1 MSEPIRILYVDDYPL
16 DRELVRDALE
26 KEHQGFQVAE
36 ATSRADFEARL
47 AEGAF
52 DLVLSDFN
60 ILGFEGLQ
68 VLDAVR
74 ASHPHTPVVI
84 VTGTGSEA
92 VAVEA
97 LKGGAADYVIK
108 TTKHIRRLPETIY
121 AALERQR
128 LQEEHAQA
136 DQLLRESE
144 ERFRATINQAPVG
157 IAHLGIDG
165 HWLLVNQQLCN
176 IVCYTPPE
184 LLARTVQDLI
194 HPDDLDTE
202 LQHRRQ
208 LLANALQTY
217 TLELRFVR
225 KDASPVWIN
234 WTVSMVHAP
243 SGDPMYLIAIIED
256 ITVRKHEEQEIARL
270 NQHLAEQT
278 NELRMA
284 NEELEA
290 FSQSLAQDLRAP
302 LVVIRN
308 MTSLILKDYAPQLPS
323 KVQDIFQLIRGNTEE
338 MDELT
343 QGLLMVSQIPTQ
355 TLHRQ
360 TVAPEELVRAAW
372 DGLQAE
378 RAGPP
383 VELMVGTLPA
393 AQADPVLLKQVWV
406 NLLSNALKF
415 TRGRKV
421 ARIEI
426 GARQEDDRTVYFIR
440 DNGVGFDM
448 AYAQEIFRP
457 FQRFHGSDE
466 FEGSGVGLAIIERII
481 RRHGG
486 RVWAEAQV
494 DQGATF
500 YFTLG

>member
-1 MSEPIRILYVDDYPL
+1 MSQPIRILYVDDYPL

-36 ATSRADFEARL
+36 ATSREDFEARL
-47 AEGAF
+47 AEGGF
-52 DLVLSDFN
+52 DVVLTDFN

-68 VLDAVR
+68 VVDAVR
-74 ASHPHTPVVI
+74 ATHPRTPVVV

-121 AALERQR
+121 AALEKQR
-128 LQEEHAQA
+128 LQEEHVQA
-136 DQLLRESE
+136 DRLLRESE

-157 IAHLGIDG
+157 IAHLGTDG
-165 HWLLVNQQLCN
+165 HWLLVNQRLCD
-176 IVCYTPPE
+176 IVGYTPAE
-184 LLARTVQDLI
+184 MLARTVQDLI

-208 LLANALQTY
+208 LLANALQAY
-217 TLELRFVR
+217 TLELRFIR
-225 KDASPVWIN
+225 QDASPVWIN
-234 WTVSMVHAP
+234 WTVSLVHAP
-243 SGDPMYLIAIIED
+243 SGDPDYLIAIIED
-256 ITVRKHEEQEIARL
+256 ITARKHAEQEIARL
-270 NQHLAEQT
+270 NRHLAEQA
-278 NELRMA
+278 NELRVA
-284 NEELEA
+284 NEGLEA
-290 FSQSLAQDLRAP
+290 FNLSLAQDLRAP
-302 LVVIRN
+302 LVLIRD
-308 MTSLILKDYAPQLPS
+308 MTSLILKDHPQLPS
-323 KVQDIFQLIRGNTEE
+323 KVQDLFQLIRGNTEE

-372 DGLQAE
+372 DELQAE
-378 RAGPP
+378 RAGRL
-383 VELMVGTLPA
+383 VELTVGTLPA
-393 AQADPVLLKQVWV
+393 GQADPVLLEQVWV
-406 NLLSNALKF
+406 NLLANALKF
-415 TRGRKV
+415 TRDREV
-421 ARIEI
+421 AHIEI
-426 GARQEDDRTVYFIR
+426 GARQENGRTVYFIR
-440 DNGVGFDM
+440 DDGVGFDM
-448 AYAQEIFRP
+448 AYAREIFRP
-457 FQRFHGSDE
+457 FQRFHGSHE
-466 FEGSGVGLAIIERII
+466 FEGSGVGLAIVERII

-500 YFTLG
+500 YFTLE